1 MTVRKWDAVNKKG
14 LAISIKVWYCVSLR
28 GVMRMQKKLLTT
40 GNIFKRTDD
49 RWNGVVWYMD
59 EQGERKRKSFSGT
72 SKAEVK
78 EKITEYIAVFNEQLT
93 ASDES
98 KAKLEDSMNCWLR
111 MFKFPSVERGT
122 YDRLEC
128 TAKHQIYPLIG
139 SKVVGDITS
148 ADIKAVL
155 NHWMNEGYAY
165 TTVKKVYN
173 ILTDYFRYLT
183 QQELIP
189 KNPMAA
195 APMIKKANF
204 MAAQGKENKPTFET
218 VTTFSPEEIEKFKV
232 EAMKTWGNGERIY
245 QQAAAYTLML
255 NTGLR
260 TGEVLG
266 LLNSDIDL
274 TNKVIHLQR
283 GVKEITRREGTEA
296 TSGREVK
303 IGKLKTASSKRDVP
317 LNQTAVDA
325 IEDLRAER
333 YFGEDT
339 PLIPDENGG
348 YTRPVN
354 FRKRYYRILEA
365 ARIERKGLHS
375 LRHTF
380 ATTLVNG
387 LKQPDGTIKSLSP
400 RQVADLLG
408 HSTSEITELYYVKK
422 DTARLAGITVG
433 FEL

>member
-1 MTVRKWDAVNKKG
+1 
-14 LAISIKVWYCVSLR
+14 
-28 GVMRMQKKLLTT
+28 MQKKLLTN
-40 GNIFKRTDD
+40 GNIFKRTDG
-49 RWNGVVWYMD
+49 RLNGVVWYMD
-59 EQGERKRKSFSGT
+59 EQEERKRKSFSGT

-78 EKITEYIAVFNEQLT
+78 EKITEYIAAFNQELE

-98 KAKLEDSMNCWLR
+98 RQTLQDSMSNWLR
-111 MFKFPSVERGT
+111 VFKFPSVERGT

-128 TAKHQIYPLIG
+128 TAKHQIYPLLG
-139 SKVVGDITS
+139 EKVVGNVTL

-155 NHWMNEGYAY
+155 NHWMNQGYAY

-173 ILTDYFRYLT
+173 LLTDYFRYLT
-183 QQELIP
+183 QQELIS

-204 MAAQGKENKPTFET
+204 MATQGKENKPTFET
-218 VTTFSPEEIEKFKV
+218 VTTFSPEEIELFKT
-232 EAMKTWGNGERIY
+232 EAMRTWSNGERIY
-245 QQAAAYTLML
+245 QQSAAYILML
-255 NTGLR
+255 NTDLR

-266 LLNSDIDL
+266 LLNSDIAL
-274 TNKVIHLQR
+274 ESRVIHLQR
-283 GVKEITRREGTEA
+283 GVKEISRRDGTEA

-303 IGKLKTASSKRDVP
+303 VGKLKTASSKRDIP
-317 LNQTAVDA
+317 LNQAAVDA
-325 IEDLRAER
+325 ILDLRAER
-333 YFGEDT
+333 YFGEDS
-339 PLIPDENGG
+339 PLIPDEHGD

-365 ARIERKGLHS
+365 TGIERKGLHS

-387 LKQPDGTIKSLSP
+387 LKQADGSIKSLSP

>member
-1 MTVRKWDAVNKKG
+1 
-14 LAISIKVWYCVSLR
+14 
-28 GVMRMQKKLLTT
+28 MQKKLLTN
-40 GNIFKRTDD
+40 GNIFKRTDG
-49 RWNGVVWYMD
+49 RLNGVVWYMD
-59 EQGERKRKSFSGT
+59 EQEERKRKSFSGT

-78 EKITEYIAVFNEQLT
+78 EKITEYIAAFNQELE

-98 KAKLEDSMNCWLR
+98 RQTLQDNMSNWLR
-111 MFKFPSVERGT
+111 VFKFPSVERGT

-128 TAKHQIYPLIG
+128 TAKHQIYPLLG
-139 SKVVGDITS
+139 EKVVGNVTL

-155 NHWMNEGYAY
+155 NHWMNQGYAY

-173 ILTDYFRYLT
+173 LLTDYFRYLT
-183 QQELIP
+183 HQELIS

-204 MAAQGKENKPTFET
+204 MATQGKENKPTFET
-218 VTTFSPEEIEKFKV
+218 VTTFSPEEIELFKT
-232 EAMKTWGNGERIY
+232 EAMRTWSNGERIY
-245 QQAAAYTLML
+245 QQSAAYILML
-255 NTGLR
+255 NTDLR

-274 TNKVIHLQR
+274 ESRVIHLQR
-283 GVKEITRREGTEA
+283 GVKEISRRDGTEA

-303 IGKLKTASSKRDVP
+303 VGKLKTASSKRDIP
-317 LNQTAVDA
+317 LNQAAVDA
-325 IEDLRAER
+325 ILDLRAER
-333 YFGEDT
+333 YFGEDS
-339 PLIPDENGG
+339 PLIPDEHGD

-365 ARIERKGLHS
+365 TGIERKGLHS

-387 LKQPDGTIKSLSP
+387 LKQADGSIKSLSP